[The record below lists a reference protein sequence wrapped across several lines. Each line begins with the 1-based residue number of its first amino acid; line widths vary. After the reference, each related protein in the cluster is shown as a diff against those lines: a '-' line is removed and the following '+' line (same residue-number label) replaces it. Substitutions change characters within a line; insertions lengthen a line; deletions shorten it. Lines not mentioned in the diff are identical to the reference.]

1 MRIAFHDKLS
11 RMAALAAAAG
21 MCGIFP
27 ASSAM
32 AGAIGIGD
40 NEVGGVHVSQGAS
53 TTLSENVFEGTG
65 ARFFKSGEGSL
76 TVPLSKVN
84 RQLDWNLIAL
94 GGTMTVT
101 PGDDATVDVAT
112 PPAVLQN
119 FAGGLSPC
127 HNALLPNIE
136 LSPCF
141 RELFLIKFSKLQRG
155 I

>member
-53 TTLSENVFEGTG
+53 TTLSEDGREILQVGR
-65 ARFFKSGEGSL
+65 RFAYSSAVE
-76 TVPLSKVN
+76 SK
-84 RQLDWNLIAL
+84 
-94 GGTMTVT
+94 
-101 PGDDATVDVAT
+101 
-112 PPAVLQN
+112 PAAGLN